1 MLQQIRRYGP
11 LLVGQFRPQW
21 PKVVLL
27 AALLFGNV
35 GLQLANPL
43 VLRRFI
49 DVVASSAASTRL
61 TELATL
67 FIILAFVTQVV
78 AVLET
83 YVATDVSWTATNQ
96 LRGDLAAHC
105 LQLDMTFHNV
115 HVPGEMIER
124 IDGDVAQLANF
135 FSRFVLQVLAS
146 VLLLLGAIVVL
157 MVLDWRL

>member
-49 DVVASSAASTRL
+49 DAVASSAASTRL
-61 TELATL
+61 TELA
-67 FIILAFVTQVV
+67 APN
-78 AVLET
+78 ER
-83 YVATDVSWTATNQ
+83 DVM
-96 LRGDLAAHC
+96 AAARRRARSRS
-105 LQLDMTFHNV
+105 
-115 HVPGEMIER
+115 R
-124 IDGDVAQLANF
+124 IFAM
-135 FSRFVLQVLAS
+135 RP
-146 VLLLLGAIVVL
+146 
-157 MVLDWRL
+157 